1 MVVRLLVPFHVAGD
15 SMALAARVW
24 RQYGHYFQ
32 DDGVLQRQKDAV
44 YRDHGKTKTPRALN
58 WPRHSVVVLLLLL
71 LLLLRLPVLL
81 LLHLLF
87 RPLLLHL
94 FFLLFIFPPVCSFLR
109 LLVVPSKRFSRTRS
123 ASFRSKFKAPII
135 VRRRRSRYPF
145 TFLKMNSE
153 LT

>member
-71 LLLLRLPVLL
+71 LLLRLPLL
-81 LLHLLF
+81 YPSLLT
-87 RPLLLHL
+87 
-94 FFLLFIFPPVCSFLR
+94 
-109 LLVVPSKRFSRTRS
+109 SRTHRWI
-123 ASFRSKFKAPII
+123 F
-135 VRRRRSRYPF
+135 RRRRWITERIQSSRLSSYACTYIAWKHVLLVDHVILGNASRCACKF
-145 TFLKMNSE
+145 GTSFVQAL
-153 LT
+153 